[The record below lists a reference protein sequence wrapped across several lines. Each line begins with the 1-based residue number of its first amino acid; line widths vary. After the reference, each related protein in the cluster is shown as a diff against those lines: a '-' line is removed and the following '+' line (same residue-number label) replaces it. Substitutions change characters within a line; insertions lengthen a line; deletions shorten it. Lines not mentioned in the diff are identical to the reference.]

1 MEGIKMKKNTL
12 FVALVLL
19 IAELY
24 SHECLV
30 RRDSNL
36 YGKNYPF
43 KISDSIG
50 KIKKNEI
57 ITFDKIELATFDI
70 EGEKNYLN
78 TGYSN
83 YIYITTPEGKQGYIS
98 LLNLKNI
105 NNFSIKKELKENVW
119 TAKYELDV
127 LHSKNKDMVEKF
139 NPIYAHYDEWR
150 KYTDWQEDK
159 WYDVYSSP
167 FLLLSDSIIYLSD
180 RQYFNGFVSGYIDR
194 IDNEKKEIVWICL
207 ESKDNDYS
215 LEQVKSFFAP
225 YFKKGETYIFTY
237 NLDGDYLTIFLNG
250 KYFYD
255 FVKVDAKTGGE
266 ISNLIFP
273 INSQIFNEKNITWPR
288 HADGSCDYDDSKKAH
303 TATKPAAISS
313 AQTTNVAP
321 NKTMT
326 VKENLKL
333 RSGEAAT
340 TSVLAVMSTGTKV
353 KILVL
358 GKQAGIDGITSN
370 WVQVEVQAGAKD
382 RDGKPIAAGTTG
394 WCFGGYLE

>member
-1 MEGIKMKKNTL
+1 MKKNTL

-70 EGEKNYLN
+70 DGEKNYLN

-159 WYDVYSSP
+159 WYDVYTSP

-237 NLDGDYLTIFLNG
+237 SLDGDYLTIFLNG
-250 KYFYD
+250 KRFYD

-288 HADGSCDYDDSKKAH
+288 HADGTCDYDESKKAH

-313 AQTTNVAP
+313 TQTTNVAP

-353 KILVL
+353 KILAL

-370 WVQVEVQAGAKD
+370 WVQVEVQAGVKD

>member
-1 MEGIKMKKNTL
+1 MKKNTL

-83 YIYITTPEGKQGYIS
+83 YIYITTSEGKQGYIS

-159 WYDVYSSP
+159 WYDVYTSP

-237 NLDGDYLTIFLNG
+237 SLDGDYLTIFLNG
-250 KYFYD
+250 KRFYD

-288 HADGSCDYDDSKKAH
+288 HADGTCDYDESKKAH

-313 AQTTNVAP
+313 TQTTNVAP

-353 KILVL
+353 KILAL

-370 WVQVEVQAGAKD
+370 WVQVEVQAGKEH
-382 RDGKPIAAGTTG
+382 RHTGKESESYKYGMG
-394 WCFGGYLE
+394 

>member
-1 MEGIKMKKNTL
+1 MKKNTL
-12 FVALVLL
+12 FVVLVLL
-19 IAELY
+19 ITELY

-30 RRDSNL
+30 RQDSNL
-36 YGKNYPF
+36 YGKKNYPF

-83 YIYITTPEGKQGYIS
+83 YIYITTSEGKQGYIS

-139 NPIYAHYDEWR
+139 NPIYAHYDEWL

-159 WYDVYSSP
+159 WYDVYTSP

-237 NLDGDYLTIFLNG
+237 SLDGDYLTIFLNG
-250 KYFYD
+250 KRFYD

-288 HADGSCDYDDSKKAH
+288 HADGTCDYDESKKAH

-313 AQTTNVAP
+313 TQTTNVAP

-353 KILVL
+353 KILAL
-358 GKQAGIDGITSN
+358 GKQATIDGITSN
-370 WVQVEVQAGAKD
+370 WVQVEVQSGAKD
-382 RDGKPIAAGTTG
+382 RDGKPIAVGTTG

>member
-1 MEGIKMKKNTL
+1 MKKNTL

-98 LLNLKNI
+98 LFNLKNI

-127 LHSKNKDMVEKF
+127 LHSKNKDMIEKF
-139 NPIYAHYDEWR
+139 NLIYAHYDEWR

-180 RQYFNGFVSGYIDR
+180 RSNFNGFVGGYIDR
-194 IDNEKKEIVWICL
+194 IDDEKKEIVWICL
-207 ESKDNDYS
+207 ESKDNNYS
-215 LEQVKSFFAP
+215 LEQVKSFFVP
-225 YFKKGETYIFTY
+225 YFKKGKTYIFTY

-250 KYFYD
+250 KHFYD

-273 INSQIFNEKNITWPR
+273 INSQVFNEKNITWPR
-288 HADGSCDYDDSKKAH
+288 HADGSCDY
-303 TATKPAAISS
+303 
-313 AQTTNVAP
+313 
-321 NKTMT
+321 
-326 VKENLKL
+326 E
-333 RSGEAAT
+333 
-340 TSVLAVMSTGTKV
+340 
-353 KILVL
+353 
-358 GKQAGIDGITSN
+358 
-370 WVQVEVQAGAKD
+370 
-382 RDGKPIAAGTTG
+382 TTG
-394 WCFGGYLE
+394 MF

>member
-1 MEGIKMKKNTL
+1 MKKNTL

-83 YIYITTPEGKQGYIS
+83 YIYITTSEGKQGYIS

-159 WYDVYSSP
+159 WYDVYTSP

-237 NLDGDYLTIFLNG
+237 SLDGDYLTIFLNG
-250 KYFYD
+250 KRFYD

-288 HADGSCDYDDSKKAH
+288 HADGTCDYDESKKAH

-313 AQTTNVAP
+313 TQTTNVAP

-353 KILVL
+353 KILAL

-370 WVQVEVQAGAKD
+370 WVQVEVQAGVKD

>member
-1 MEGIKMKKNTL
+1 MKKNTL

-57 ITFDKIELATFDI
+57 IIFDKIELATFDI

-83 YIYITTPEGKQGYIS
+83 YIYITTSEGKQGYIS

-159 WYDVYSSP
+159 WYDVYTSP

-237 NLDGDYLTIFLNG
+237 SLDGDYLTIFLNG
-250 KYFYD
+250 KRFYD

-288 HADGSCDYDDSKKAH
+288 HADGTCDYDESKKAH

-313 AQTTNVAP
+313 TQTTNVAP

-353 KILVL
+353 KILAL

-370 WVQVEVQAGAKD
+370 WVQVEVQAGKEH
-382 RDGKPIAAGTTG
+382 RHTGKESESYKYGMG
-394 WCFGGYLE
+394 